1 MHSVNNTVM
10 QFSDTFLLDY
20 DEDPIERIVSMEY
33 ADVLVD
39 RDGSI
44 KWCGRKKNNVV
55 YSPVL
60 HDIECLSQVNSCVHN
75 CDKIHI
81 FGRSYGAVFAHKKS
95 MLKRPLLCLL
105 SAKER

>member
-44 KWCGRKKNNVV
+44 KWCGRKKKQ
-55 YSPVL
+55 L
-60 HDIECLSQVNSCVHN
+60 
-75 CDKIHI
+75 
-81 FGRSYGAVFAHKKS
+81 
-95 MLKRPLLCLL
+95 
-105 SAKER
+105 